1 MKRIIFLI
9 LIIHTGFIS
18 FAQGVQFAETD
29 LEGALVQ
36 AREQNKHVFID
47 FYTNWCA
54 PCKMMDKQVFPQ
66 PNVGEYFNSK
76 FVSLK
81 VNAEKEGVELAKKY
95 GIKAYPTFVI
105 LDKNGAMKHI
115 FAGGILDGDKF
126 IATVDNAFDP
136 QKAYGSLKSR
146 VEAGEK
152 SIALQATYLQA
163 LMNTHTENPEP
174 QVESFYNSLSN
185 DEKISDQT
193 LFIYE
198 FFAPYGSEKAKF
210 FEENRAQFRQ
220 ISNTQKVDSILRS
233 KYENY
238 LGTITKGYSQDVT
251 IDEIQETEKHVYS
264 LGIKELKSLPIMVAG
279 AKLQLTQEGKE
290 QFLKTVDETIP
301 SLTDN
306 EKDIMLYQTIPGLK
320 KLLSESDK
328 QHLLTL
334 VSNEDVKGYIE
345 RSIN

>member
-1 MKRIIFLI
+1 MKRIILLI
-9 LIIHTGFIS
+9 LIIHTGIVS
-18 FAQGVQFAETD
+18 FGQGVQFAETD
-29 LEGALVQ
+29 LEGALAMAQ
-36 AREQNKHVFID
+36 EQNKHVFID

-66 PNVGEYFNSK
+66 QNVGKYFNSK
-76 FVSLK
+76 FISLK

-105 LDKNGAMKHI
+105 LDKTGAMKHI

-136 QKAYGSLKSR
+136 QKAFGSLKSR
-146 VEAGEK
+146 VDAGEK

-174 QVESFYNSLSN
+174 EVEAFYNSLSKE
-185 DEKISDQT
+185 EKIRKET
-193 LFIYE
+193 VFIYE
-198 FFAPYGSEKAKF
+198 FFAPFGSEKAKF

-220 ISNTQKVDSILRS
+220 IANTSKIDSILRS
-233 KYENY
+233 KYENHM
-238 LGTITKGYSQDVT
+238 GTITKGYTQDVT
-251 IDEIQETEKHVYS
+251 MDEIKKTEKHVYA
-264 LGIKELKSLPIMVAG
+264 LGIKELKSLPVMIAG

-290 QFLKTVDETIP
+290 QFLKTVEETIP

-334 VSNEDVKGYIE
+334 VSNEDVKGYIK

>member
-1 MKRIIFLI
+1 MKRIILLI
-9 LIIHTGFIS
+9 LIVHTGIIS
-18 FAQGVQFAETD
+18 FGQGVQFARTD
-29 LEGALVQ
+29 LKGALVQ
-36 AREQNKHVFID
+36 AQEQNKCVFID

-66 PNVGEYFNSK
+66 QNVGEYFNSK
-76 FVSLK
+76 FISLK
-81 VNAEKEGVELAKKY
+81 INAEKEGIQLAKKY
-95 GIKAYPTFVI
+95 GIKAYPTFVV
-105 LDKNGAMKHI
+105 LDKSGDLKHM

-126 IATVDNAFDP
+126 IGKVENTFDP
-136 QKAYGSLKSR
+136 QKAFGSLKR
-146 VEAGEK
+146 RIEGGEQG
-152 SIALQATYLQA
+152 IALQAKYLQA

-174 QVESFYNSLSN
+174 QVESFYNSLSKE
-185 DEKISDQT
+185 EKISDQT

-198 FFAPYGSEKAKF
+198 FFAPFGSEKAKF

-220 ISNTQKVDSILRS
+220 ILNTQKVDSILRS

-264 LGIKELKSLPIMVAG
+264 LGIKELKSLPVMVAG
-279 AKLQLTQEGKE
+279 AKVQLTQEGKE
-290 QFLKTVDETIP
+290 QFLKTVDQTIP

-306 EKDIMLYQTIPGLK
+306 EKDIMLYQIIPGLK

-328 QHLLTL
+328 QYLLTL